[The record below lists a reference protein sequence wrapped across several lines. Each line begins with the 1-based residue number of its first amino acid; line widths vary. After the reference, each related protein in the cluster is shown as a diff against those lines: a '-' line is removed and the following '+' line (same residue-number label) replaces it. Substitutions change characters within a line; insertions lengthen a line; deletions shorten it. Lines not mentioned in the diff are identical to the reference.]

1 MSDYLPLL
9 ARRDALRDPL
19 LLDPPIDEDTPAG
32 ILKRK
37 LDINFGNRF
46 KKIKKS
52 NSKSSQLST
61 NQSDDSMDSD
71 QINRGIEIEGIA
83 GLYTSTILRNDITST
98 NLSTSFNT
106 LIDKQRDAN
115 ADIDDPYAEKA
126 LANTKLFFMDT
137 PSPYYNEDNEAIDLS
152 YSPNSSI
159 ASSPVNSPLVNKST
173 IKDENDNI
181 IKIVDSN
188 KSTSSNNID
197 SPSVVSV
204 VSSNNTETLPDGWI
218 QCFSSRQNR
227 PYWFNSATGKSVWE
241 FPKNT

>member
-9 ARRDALRDPL
+9 ARREALRDPL

-46 KKIKKS
+46 KKTKKS
-52 NSKSSQLST
+52 SSKSSQLST
-61 NQSDDSMDSD
+61 NQSDDSIDSD
-71 QINRGIEIEGIA
+71 QINRGIEIE
-83 GLYTSTILRNDITST
+83 
-98 NLSTSFNT
+98 
-106 LIDKQRDAN
+106 DKQKN
-115 ADIDDPYAEKA
+115 HNVDIDDPYAEKA

-137 PSPYYNEDNEAIDLS
+137 PNPYYNDDNESIDLS

-159 ASSPVNSPLVNKST
+159 TTSPVNSPLVNKST
-173 IKDENDNI
+173 INGENDNAV
-181 IKIVDSN
+181 KIDDIN

-197 SPSVVSV
+197 TITLTINSPSVVSV
-204 VSSNNTETLPDGWI
+204 VSSNNTEALPEGWI